1 MNSAATF
8 SRTEL
13 TRKTREVLELV
24 RRGQPAMIKSYGK
37 EQAVLLD
44 PLAYRL
50 LRGLAALTSGWQEGE
65 GELESLLRRYL
76 DEEISLS
83 NMATL
88 LGVSRFELMER
99 FEQLGVPVRVGPATI
114 ERAREEVRVA
124 RSEETDD
131 E

>member
-1 MNSAATF
+1 
-8 SRTEL
+8 
-13 TRKTREVLELV
+13 
-24 RRGQPAMIKSYGK
+24 MIESYGK

-44 PLAYRL
+44 SLAYRL
-50 LRGLAALTSGWQEGE
+50 LRGLAALASGWQEGE

-83 NMATL
+83 KMATL
-88 LGVSRFELMER
+88 LGVSLFELMER

-114 ERAREEVRVA
+114 EGAREEVGVA